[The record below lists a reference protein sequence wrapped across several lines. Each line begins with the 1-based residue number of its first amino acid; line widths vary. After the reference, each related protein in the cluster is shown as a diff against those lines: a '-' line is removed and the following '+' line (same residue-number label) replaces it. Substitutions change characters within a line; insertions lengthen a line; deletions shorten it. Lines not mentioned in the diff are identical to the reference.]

1 MIRFFTELL
10 NGLRIAFGALR
21 ANKLRAGLTTLGI
34 VIGVMTVIM
43 MVVIVMGLNKALRSQ
58 LDFLGAETVFVS
70 RWDWNNH
77 NWRDMIKRR
86 DMELEYIDALR
97 AESQEIEAVSPFYDQ
112 GMTVSYRA
120 AQLSNVNVQGV
131 SEDFFITNPKE
142 LAQGRVFTAAEVGRN
157 AQVAVIGPDV
167 ANQLFPDQSPL
178 GQTIKIGGWK
188 FEVIGVTTKYGKVF
202 GQSWDNFA
210 VIPYGVFKK
219 RFASRNSDG
228 LTIIA
233 KGQNADRIEE
243 LKWEVTGIMRRLRQL
258 DPREVNDFGINSQ
271 SAILEQFNAM
281 TAGVYAG
288 GIIIG
293 FISLLVG
300 GIGIMNIMLVS
311 VTERTAEIGLRKALG
326 AKRWNIAWQFLIE
339 SAVICAIG
347 GIVGVA
353 LAAVVSQ
360 AISNFLP
367 TYMPVWVVVFGV
379 LFSAIVGIFFGL
391 YPSVKA
397 AQLSPI
403 EALRAE

>member
-1 MIRFFTELL
+1 MRFFSDLI

-70 RWDWNNH
+70 RWDWSSD

-86 DMELEYIDALR
+86 DMELDYIPALR
-97 AESQEIEAVSPFYDQ
+97 QESNEIEAVSPFYDQ
-112 GMTVSYRA
+112 QMTVSYRG
-120 AQLSNVNVQGV
+120 AQLTRVNVQGV
-131 SEDFFITNPKE
+131 SEEFFITNPKE
-142 LAQGRVFTAAEVGRN
+142 LAEGRVFTAAEVSRN
-157 AQVAVIGPDV
+157 APVVVIGQDV
-167 ANQLFPDQSPL
+167 AKQLFPDQSPL
-178 GQTIKIGGWK
+178 GKTLKIGGWK
-188 FEVIGVTTKYGKVF
+188 FEIIGVTTKYGKVF

-210 VIPYGVFKK
+210 VIPFGIFQK
-219 RFASRNSDG
+219 RFANQNFDG

-233 KGQNADRIEE
+233 KGRSADRIED
-243 LKWEVTGIMRRLRQL
+243 LKWDVTGIMRRVRGL

-271 SAILEQFNAM
+271 SAILDQFNQM

-293 FISLLVG
+293 FISLVVG

-339 SAVICAIG
+339 SATICALG
-347 GIVGVA
+347 GVAGVA
-353 LAAVVSQ
+353 LAALVSQ
-360 AISNFLP
+360 AISDFLP
-367 TYMPVWVVVFGV
+367 TYMPLWVVLVGV
-379 LFSAIVGIFFGL
+379 LFSAVVGVFFGL

-397 AQLSPI
+397 AKLSPI

>member
-1 MIRFFTELL
+1 MRFLTDVL

-43 MVVIVMGLNKALRSQ
+43 MVVIVMGLNKALKSQ

-70 RWDWNNH
+70 RWDWQSN

-86 DMELEYIDALR
+86 DMEVEYIDVLR
-97 AESQEIEAVSPFYDQ
+97 HESREIEAISPFYDQ
-112 GMTVSYRA
+112 QMTVSYRG
-120 AQLSNVNVQGV
+120 AQLSRINVQGV
-131 SEDFFITNPKE
+131 SEEFFITNPKD
-142 LAQGRVFTAAEVGRN
+142 LAEGRVFTASEVGRN
-157 AQVAVIGPDV
+157 AHVVVIGPDV

-178 GQTIKIGGWK
+178 GKEIKIGNWS
-188 FEVIGVTTKYGKVF
+188 FEIIGVTTKYGKVF

-210 VIPYGVFKK
+210 VIPYGVFQK
-219 RFASRNSDG
+219 RFAGRSFDG
-228 LTIIA
+228 LTIVA
-233 KGQNADRIEE
+233 KGWSEDRIEE
-243 LKWEVTGIMRRLRQL
+243 LQWEVTGIMRRLRHL
-258 DPREVNDFGINSQ
+258 DPREVNDFGINTQ

-293 FISLLVG
+293 FISLIVG

-347 GIVGVA
+347 GIIGVI
-353 LAAVVSQ
+353 LAAAVSQ

-367 TYMPVWVVVFGV
+367 TYMPLWVVLMGV
-379 LFSAIVGIFFGL
+379 IFSAVVGIFFGL
-391 YPSVKA
+391 YPSLKA

>member
-1 MIRFFTELL
+1 MRFFVDLI

-21 ANKLRAGLTTLGI
+21 SNKLRAGLTTLGI

-43 MVVIVMGLNKALRSQ
+43 MVVIVMGLNKALKSQ

-70 RWDWNNH
+70 RWDWQNN
-77 NWRDMIKRR
+77 NWRDMIKRPDMKLDYVDELR
-86 DMELEYIDALR
+86 D
-97 AESQEIEAVSPFYDQ
+97 ESREIEAITPWYDQ
-112 GMTVSYRA
+112 QMNASYRGA
-120 AQLSNVNVQGV
+120 ELSNVNIQGV
-131 SEDFFITNPKE
+131 SEEFFITNPKE
-142 LAQGRVFTAAEVGRN
+142 LAEGRIFTAAEVNRN
-157 AQVAVIGPDV
+157 AAITVIGQDV
-167 ANQLFPDQSPL
+167 AKQLFPDQSPL
-178 GQTIKIGGWK
+178 GKEIKIGNWN

-210 VIPYGVFKK
+210 LIPYGVFQK
-219 RFASRNSDG
+219 RFAGRNFDG
-228 LTIIA
+228 LTIVA
-233 KGQNADRIEE
+233 KGRGEE
-243 LKWEVTGIMRRLRQL
+243 RMDDLIWEVTGIMRRLRHL
-258 DPREVNDFGINSQ
+258 DAQEVNDFGINTQ
-271 SAILEQFNAM
+271 SAILDQFNQM

-293 FISLLVG
+293 FISLIVG

-347 GIVGVA
+347 GIIGVI
-353 LAAVVSQ
+353 LAAGVSQ

-367 TYMPVWVVVFGV
+367 TYMPFWVVIVGV
-379 LFSAIVGIFFGL
+379 AFSAVVGIFFGL
-391 YPSVKA
+391 YPSLKA